1 MEYIIIPKELFD
13 TVPEEAR
20 IELGIDQPRTSVD
33 GTEVI
38 LHVEHYDQLFPPT
51 STLSDDE
58 ENTDTRII
66 RAYPTYENPSVEF
79 SAVLESEKWSPKE
92 EPES

>member
-13 TVPEEAR
+13 SVPEEAK
-20 IELGIDQPRTSVD
+20 IELGIDKPRTSVD

-38 LHVEHYDQLFPPT
+38 LHVEHYDTLFPPV

-66 RAYPTYENPSVEF
+66 RAYPTYVNPSTEF
-79 SAVLESEKWSPKE
+79 SAVIDSEKWSPKE
-92 EPES
+92 ESES